1 MNMQRR
7 AEWLT
12 RLEQW
17 TERPL
22 TILAVLWLPL
32 LLAPFLFDLSPE
44 VESAFLAAD
53 YAIWALFAADLVAKV
68 TLATDRPAYLRRHW
82 LDALLVIV
90 PILRPLRAMRALRFL
105 WAVGAAGRVLAGC
118 QRLFSRRGTGYLLVS
133 AVVVVVLA
141 AALIVAV
148 ERDDPAASIVTFGD
162 GLWWAMTTVTT
173 IGYGDLI
180 PRTAAGRGIAVAL
193 MLLGIAAFGLVTAN
207 LAALFVEEQDD
218 DVRAELREV
227 NERLRRIEAA
237 IESARSEGDRA

>member
-1 MNMQRR
+1 MQMQRR
-7 AEWLT
+7 EEWLR
-12 RLEQW
+12 RLEGW
-17 TERPL
+17 SERPL

-44 VESAFLAAD
+44 VDAAFLAAD

-68 TLATDRPAYLRRHW
+68 ILATDRFGYLRRHW
-82 LDALLVIV
+82 LDVLLVVV
-90 PILRPLRAMRALRFL
+90 PILRPLRALRALRFL
-105 WAVGAAGRVLAGC
+105 WAVGAAGRVLTGC
-118 QRLFSRRGTGYLLVS
+118 ERVFSRRGTGYLLVS
-133 AVVVVVLA
+133 ALVVIILA
-141 AALIVAV
+141 AAMIVAV
-148 ERDDPAASIVTFGD
+148 ERDDPAASITSFGD

-173 IGYGDLI
+173 IGYGDLV

-193 MLLGIAAFGLVTAN
+193 MLLGIAAFGLITAN

-237 IESARSEGDRA
+237 LGQGREEIS